1 LHLGNMP
8 ANGGF
13 FQVRNA
19 QGVISVPATNSIVH
33 RNTTDYALNFG
44 LDPTI
49 HVGSNS
55 VTFNTGFQGTI
66 RRDTLSPIQLN
77 QNLFRVFTY
86 ASTSSFLNAVAAD
99 GFFSFEL
106 GSFTETPISERALT
120 GAINFRVG
128 APWGKTAL
136 LTGWGINDQ
145 KFPSRQ
151 IGDSENYY
159 TSSYV
164 GLSHRF
170 SSHLNAEA
178 IVEDLRAWRIVPFSP
193 LHSAISQAL
202 RPAAKIDYSP
212 TREWNIQ
219 VSTSFEST
227 RGFHSYDM
235 TQNGFS
241 LSYIRPLDRT
251 FNDKTGKVHLKYPI
265 RISAGL
271 REETFLNFAHG
282 QNQQYRPYVS
292 VTIF

>member
-1 LHLGNMP
+1 
-8 ANGGF
+8 
-13 FQVRNA
+13 V
-19 QGVISVPATNSIVH
+19 S
-33 RNTTDYALNFG
+33 
-44 LDPTI
+44 
-49 HVGSNS
+49 
-55 VTFNTGFQGTI
+55 
-66 RRDTLSPIQLN
+66 
-77 QNLFRVFTY
+77 
-86 ASTSSFLNAVAAD
+86 AD
-99 GFFSFEL
+99 GFFAFEL

-136 LTGWGINDQ
+136 VTGWGVNDQ
-145 KFPSRQ
+145 RFPSQQ

-159 TSSYV
+159 TSSYI
-164 GLSHRF
+164 GLSHKF
-170 SSHLNAEA
+170 SPRLTAEA

-202 RPAAKIDYSP
+202 RPAATINFSP
-212 TREWNIQ
+212 TRNVDIQ

-227 RGFHSYDM
+227 RGFHVYDM

-241 LSYIRPLDRT
+241 LSYTRPVDRT

-271 REETFLNFAHG
+271 REETFLNFTSG
-282 QNQQYRPYVS
+282 QNQQFRPYVS